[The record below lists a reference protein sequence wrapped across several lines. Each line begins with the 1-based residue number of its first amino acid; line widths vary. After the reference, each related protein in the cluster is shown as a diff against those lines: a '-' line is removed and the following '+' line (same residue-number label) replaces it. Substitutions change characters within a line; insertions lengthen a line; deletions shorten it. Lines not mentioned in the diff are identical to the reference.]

1 MDNLIGLPQWL
12 SGKKKK
18 KYPPA
23 MQEMLRKL
31 GFDPWVGKI
40 PWRMTIHSSILAKEN
55 PMGWQTTVHVIT
67 KESHTTLQ
75 LSNNNNFIIFI

>member
-1 MDNLIGLPQWL
+1 MLNVLVALTHLILKIITITTEMDNLIGLPQWL
-12 SGKKKK
+12 SGKKK

-40 PWRMTIHSSILAKEN
+40 PWRRTIHSSILAKEN
-55 PMGWQTTVHVIT
+55 PMD
-67 KESHTTLQ
+67 
-75 LSNNNNFIIFI
+75 